1 MLTAGIDLASQEAKT
16 ALCEI
21 EWARGRAKVCEL
33 RVGVSDAD
41 IVDCARRVRKL
52 GLDVPLGWPSAF
64 VDALVQ
70 HGGGGTWPVGYRHE
84 MNQDYRL
91 RATDRFVHAKIG
103 GNPPLSVSTDRIAI
117 PAMRAAAALSALPEP
132 VARDGS
138 GVVVEVYPAAA
149 LRRWDLDSR
158 AYKGK
163 DHQGRRHDLAVAL
176 FAASPWLDLD
186 DEKRRLCC
194 EHDDAFDAV
203 VAALIARAVV
213 VRQVETIPLKS
224 REVATRE
231 GWIALP
237 RTGSLDRLVSG
248 IGTSRSA
255 SPPLA

>member
-1 MLTAGIDLASQEAKT
+1 MLTAGVDLASQDEKT
-16 ALCEI
+16 ALCVMK
-21 EWARGRAKVCEL
+21 WAKGRATVREL
-33 RVGVSDAD
+33 RVGVSDSD
-41 IVDCARRVRKL
+41 IVDCVLRVRKL

-64 VDALVQ
+64 VDALAQ
-70 HGGGGTWPVGYRHE
+70 HGAGGPWPAAYHHE
-84 MNQDYRL
+84 ANQEYRL
-91 RATDRFVHAKIG
+91 RATDRFVHERIG

-117 PAMRAAAALSALPEP
+117 PAMRAAAVLSQLPDP

-149 LRRWDLDSR
+149 LRMWDLASR
-158 AYKGK
+158 GYKGK
-163 DHQGRRHDLAVAL
+163 DHQGRRHDLVTAL
-176 FAASPWLDLD
+176 LTASPWLDLD
-186 DEKRRLCC
+186 DEHLRLCH
-194 EHDDAFDAV
+194 EHDDALDAV

-213 VRQVETIPLKS
+213 VRQVENIPLKS